1 MGTASKKPPEL
12 SPMREYKAHFELWD
26 EAAIDDA
33 DAPPF
38 GNGRRVWTTPV
49 LSTTPIAA
57 PRPRKRAASAPQPW
71 SAAGYWTL
79 AVIAIGAV
87 LIVLMMRPWKSAKA
101 PVPPVKI
108 APRAAMKVRASPKGI
123 PSVAVAARQAAAASA
138 PKAMASLAAPATAA
152 AAPVK
157 PLAMPSVAALVEP
170 AAMASIA
177 APLKSAAAP
186 SLAAAVTVAA
196 VPVVK
201 AVAKPAQ
208 IAPTIEI
215 PLESPSTFDK
225 EEEEDEIAPVR
236 GLLLESSLKNQLTSA
251 GYPSLGV
258 SVTGGGDVFLNGTF
272 LNLADED
279 RVLAMVRGHEGV
291 RDIYFSGTVWHDATG
306 HEEQATAPGA
316 AAAPAAAAN
325 AASASPPSQP
335 LPAKPPAPAPQPV
348 PSAQGKIAHSTE
360 FPVTAA
366 EIPATSGSSAY
377 APSAMQPSA
386 PAQTR
391 PPSANSPEPEVD
403 ESGDNPTHDWD
414 ASLPVPKPIARST
427 P

>member
-1 MGTASKKPPEL
+1 MSTASKKPPEL

-71 SAAGYWTL
+71 SAGYRTL

-87 LIVLMMRPWKSAKA
+87 LTVLMMRPWKSAKA
-101 PVPPVKI
+101 PAPPVKI

-157 PLAMPSVAALVEP
+157 PLAMPSVAALVGP
-170 AAMASIA
+170 AAMASTA
-177 APLKSAAAP
+177 APIKPAAAP

-215 PLESPSTFDK
+215 PLESPSTSDE

-306 HEEQATAPGA
+306 HEEQATAPSA

-325 AASASPPSQP
+325 AASAIPPSQP

-348 PSAQGKIAHSTE
+348 PSAHGKIAHSTE

-366 EIPATSGSSAY
+366 EVPAIGGRSAY
-377 APSAMQPSA
+377 APSAAQPSSA
-386 PAQTR
+386 AQTP
-391 PPSANSPEPEVD
+391 PPSANSPEPGAD
-403 ESGDNPTHDWD
+403 ESDDWD
-414 ASLPVPKPIARST
+414 ASLPIPKPMVRST

>member
-157 PLAMPSVAALVEP
+157 PLAMPSVAALVGP
-170 AAMASIA
+170 AAMA
-177 APLKSAAAP
+177 SAAAP

-215 PLESPSTFDK
+215 PLESRSTSDE

-348 PSAQGKIAHSTE
+348 PSAHGKIAHSTE

-366 EIPATSGSSAY
+366 EIPATSGRSAY
-377 APSAMQPSA
+377 AASPTQPSA

-391 PPSANSPEPEVD
+391 PPSANSPEPGAD
-403 ESGDNPTHDWD
+403 ESDDWD
-414 ASLPVPKPIARST
+414 ASLPIPKPIVPST